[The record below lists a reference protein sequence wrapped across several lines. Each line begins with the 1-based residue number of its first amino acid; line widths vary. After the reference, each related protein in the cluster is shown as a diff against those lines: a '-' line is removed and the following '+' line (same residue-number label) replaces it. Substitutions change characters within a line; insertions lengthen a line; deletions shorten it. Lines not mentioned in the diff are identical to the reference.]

1 MSETITC
8 ERTRIIQVF
17 QNLLTNAVKFMDKP
31 QGEVHVGCVEEPGH
45 WRFRVTDNGP
55 GIEAKHFERIF
66 RLFQT
71 LAPKDECESTGVG
84 LTLVKKI
91 VELYG
96 GRVWV
101 ESEVGK
107 GSTFF
112 FTFPQKSEA
121 DVPPYRA
128 VPGPGRQANETL
140 REP

>member
-71 LAPKDECESTGVG
+71 LTPKDECESTGVG

-121 DVPPYRA
+121 DVPPYRS
-128 VPGPGRQANETL
+128 VPGPCGQANETS

>member
-1 MSETITC
+1 MSRSRSC
-8 ERTRIIQVF
+8 
-17 QNLLTNAVKFMDKP
+17 
-31 QGEVHVGCVEEPGH
+31 
-45 WRFRVTDNGP
+45 WRFSVADNGP
-55 GIEAKHFERIF
+55 GIEAKHFEHIF

-71 LAPKDECESTGVG
+71 LASKEEQASAGVG

-112 FTFPQKSEA
+112 FTFPQKSET
-121 DVPPYRA
+121 DVPLYRA
-128 VPGPGRQANETL
+128 VPGPGGQADETL